1 MKLTGFQ
8 RVTLG
13 IAIIAGSLFVAGILY
28 KHNQTKTGSTKPPP
42 VADTQEAVILKS
54 LFLNDFGPQLNRARD
69 ETSLTIGCK
78 TNKFPEM
85 TLPFTAQL
93 YLDFHEGTQ
102 FLGFYTPVQDK
113 GPGEASRTTVLLCR
127 IFLTT
132 FQRY

>member
-85 TLPFTAQL
+85 TLPFTASAVSRLSRRYAVPRVL
-93 YLDFHEGTQ
+93 YTSPRQ
-102 FLGFYTPVQDK
+102 R
-113 GPGEASRTTVLLCR
+113 PGRGL
-127 IFLTT
+127 
-132 FQRY
+132 